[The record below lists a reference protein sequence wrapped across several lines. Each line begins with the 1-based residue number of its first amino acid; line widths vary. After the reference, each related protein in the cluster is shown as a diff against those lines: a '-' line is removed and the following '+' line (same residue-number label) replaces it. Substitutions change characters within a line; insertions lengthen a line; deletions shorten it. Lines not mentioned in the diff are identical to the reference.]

1 MTTTAGCSPVDRTCR
16 AARPM
21 TCRRTAWPAR
31 CQQIAT
37 PTNRLET
44 EMDLHTFKVQVEG
57 TDRRAAMRQ
66 LLQLLTASA
75 DTAGLPNVGLLMN
88 KQDLEL
94 LETV

>member
-1 MTTTAGCSPVDRTCR
+1 
-16 AARPM
+16 
-21 TCRRTAWPAR
+21 
-31 CQQIAT
+31 
-37 PTNRLET
+37 
-44 EMDLHTFKVQVEG
+44 MDLHTFKVQVEG